1 MSKVWYNLINIQKF
15 LEKKFSKTG
24 TEIVEPGMDRFNHP
38 GWINRVW
45 TSSRYRRAHVD
56 VVDARETRGLWMM
69 HCCIFPHIHNPAP
82 IFGFDVIA
90 GKNKITGAFHDFSST
105 GYLNHPMID
114 WFGNEVNK
122 LSWRK
127 KRELPQWAKNIF
139 SPHIVA
145 AGNVSEG
152 TELDQIVDMV
162 ENNFEYYL
170 KTVGDRES
178 CLDNSKAQDFYCE
191 NQRQNPH
198 TPRVM
203 TSLGLDEESVRVF
216 IEECLFPPIR

>member
-1 MSKVWYNLINIQKF
+1 MSEIWDTLIH
-15 LEKKFSKTG
+15 LEEK
-24 TEIVEPGMDRFNHP
+24 IVDELDYYGHRVNEPGMDRFNQP
-38 GWINRVW
+38 GWINLVW
-45 TSSRYRRAHVD
+45 TSNKFRRAHLD
-56 VVDARETRGLWMM
+56 IVDARESRGLWMM
-69 HCCIFPHIHNPAP
+69 HFCIFPHTDDSSP